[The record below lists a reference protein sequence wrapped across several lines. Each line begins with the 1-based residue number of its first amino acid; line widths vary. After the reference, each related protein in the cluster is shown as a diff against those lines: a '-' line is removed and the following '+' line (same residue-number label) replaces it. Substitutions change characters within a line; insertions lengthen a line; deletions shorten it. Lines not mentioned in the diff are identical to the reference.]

1 MVCYGLNNII
11 STVGLKKRGNCLA
24 VYSLHALTINKLHMS
39 MTKATAEIMAI
50 FEKMEEEED
59 TEDTFVAIAEGDG
72 AKAGAS
78 KKRKLSEGDDEKDGE
93 SKKLAGGELS
103 ELLTT
108 DEAVE
113 LALAASQYY
122 VNKNTDGDFDG
133 LACAGGF
140 GMMVYHKARDV
151 LKPQYKDDFDVKA
164 IAKHFNKMAKAAW
177 DC

>member
-1 MVCYGLNNII
+1 
-11 STVGLKKRGNCLA
+11 
-24 VYSLHALTINKLHMS
+24 
-39 MTKATAEIMAI
+39 MTKATDEIMAI

-59 TEDTFVAIAEGDG
+59 AEDTFVAIAEGGD
-72 AKAGAS
+72 AKNGAS

-93 SKKLAGGELS
+93 SKK
-103 ELLTT
+103 LLTT

-140 GMMVYHKARDV
+140 GMMIYHKARDV

-177 DC
+177 HC

>member
-1 MVCYGLNNII
+1 
-11 STVGLKKRGNCLA
+11 
-24 VYSLHALTINKLHMS
+24 MS

-59 TEDTFVAIAEGDG
+59 AEDTFVAIAEGGD
-72 AKAGAS
+72 AKDGAS

-93 SKKLAGGELS
+93 SKKL
-103 ELLTT
+103 LTT
-108 DEAVE
+108 DEAVD
-113 LALAASQYY
+113 LVLAASQYY

-140 GMMVYHKARDV
+140 GMMVYHKARDA